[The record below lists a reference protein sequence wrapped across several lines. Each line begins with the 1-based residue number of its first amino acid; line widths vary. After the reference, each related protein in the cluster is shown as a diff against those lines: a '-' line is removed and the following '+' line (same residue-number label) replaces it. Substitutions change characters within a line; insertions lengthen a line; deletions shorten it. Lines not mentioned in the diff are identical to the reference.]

1 MSAVVY
7 GTKHC
12 SDCVVARRTLDALG
26 VSYEYIDLAEHPE
39 AVDLVLEINEGK
51 RVVPTIVL
59 DDGTVLVEPGADEL
73 TAAIQQAG

>member
-7 GTKHC
+7 GTRHC
-12 SDCVVARRTLDALG
+12 SDCVLARRTLDALG
-26 VSYEYIDLAEHPE
+26 VSYEYVDLAEHPE

-73 TAAIQQAG
+73 TVAIQQAG